1 MSLTERSRKDMQTI
15 TSKATDFAV
24 PATFTDLAGE
34 IAEVNVL
41 HTKHN
46 TAYTPEGVETNV
58 RISSIAVANEKI
70 EEANLIYSYTNAK
83 NDVTYLGHSVTVA
96 DASGITRS
104 YVVRE
109 NYPDETLGMTVLILA
124 QKD

>member
-34 IAEVNVL
+34 VAVVNVL

-46 TAYTPEGVETNV
+46 TAYSPEGVTTNV
-58 RISSIAVANEKI
+58 KIASIAVSDKKVT
-70 EEANLIYSYTNAK
+70 EANASYSYTNGN
-83 NDVTYLGHSVTVA
+83 NDITYLGHSVTVA
-96 DASGITRS
+96 DAGGVTRS
-104 YVVRE
+104 YKVNE
-109 NYPDETLGMTVLILA
+109 NYPDEALGMTVLILA
-124 QKD
+124 LKD